1 MSDKPGNDTDGTI
14 ECAKFLPHPPAAVW
28 AALTDP
34 ELHARW
40 WAAGD
45 VKPVVG
51 HRFTLDMG
59 NWGHQPCEVT
69 EVEPERLLAYRF
81 AEGSLDTTITWRLV
95 PEGTGTRL
103 FLTHAGFDLDSPMG
117 RQALEGMG
125 EGWPHLLDRMETA
138 LTESP

>member
-1 MSDKPGNDTDGTI
+1 MSDTPESDTI
-14 ECAKFLPHPPAAVW
+14 RLARFLPHPPAAVW

-45 VKPVVG
+45 VKAVVG

-59 NWGHQPCEVT
+59 NFGSQPCEVT
-69 EVEPERLLAYRF
+69 EAVPERLLAYRF
-81 AEGSLDTTITWRLV
+81 AEGSLDTTITWRLE

-103 FLTHAGFDLDSPMG
+103 FLTHAGFDLDSPLG
-117 RQALEGMG
+117 RQAFEGMG
-125 EGWPHLLDRMETA
+125 HGWPHVLDRLGGLLEETV
-138 LTESP
+138 